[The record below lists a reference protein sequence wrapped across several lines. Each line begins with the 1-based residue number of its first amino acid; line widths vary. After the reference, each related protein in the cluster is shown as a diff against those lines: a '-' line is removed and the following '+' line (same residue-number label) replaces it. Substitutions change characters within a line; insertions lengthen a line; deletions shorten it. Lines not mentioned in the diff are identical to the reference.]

1 MEQSYGKIQK
11 ITKGAKWGLGNCSM
25 TLMMGWLEDPKG
37 LSADEFSRRMERLGH
52 YSLLAVAEF

>member
-1 MEQSYGKIQK
+1 MPLYLDRRELDFLFDYVFNG
-11 ITKGAKWGLGNCSM
+11 SM

>member
-1 MEQSYGKIQK
+1 MFDYVFSG
-11 ITKGAKWGLGNCSM
+11 SM
-25 TLMMGWLEDPKG
+25 TLTQAWLENPRG